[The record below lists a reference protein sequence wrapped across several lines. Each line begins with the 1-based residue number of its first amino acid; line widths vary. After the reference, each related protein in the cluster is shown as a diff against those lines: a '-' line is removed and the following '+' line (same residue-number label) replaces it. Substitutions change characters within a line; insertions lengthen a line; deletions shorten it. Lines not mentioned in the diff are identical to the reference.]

1 MQGKIM
7 FVLGAA
13 AGYVVGTRT
22 GRQGYERL
30 KKQANDFWHNP
41 KVQNTVSQAEDFARE
56 KLPVVGYKLNS
67 TVKKHVAHS
76 NADAET
82 SRPSGNSASAATEEF
97 PPPSN
102 QDGTSN
108 G

>member
-30 KKQANDFWHNP
+30 KTQAKNFWQNP

-56 KLPVVGYKLNS
+56 KLPVVGEKLNN

-76 NADAET
+76 DSEESSSRPADDSTAPVDET
-82 SRPSGNSASAATEEF
+82 SA
-97 PPPSN
+97 PPSN
-102 QDGTSN
+102 QGGHAN